1 MLIDPK
7 SSIPI
12 FRQIADQLRS
22 SIDSGVYKPGEM
34 LPSLRALAIDIKVNP
49 NTVQRA
55 YDALEREGVVESRR
69 GVGIF
74 VAKSAQGK
82 RNSAERKLLAQ
93 LDRTIRQSI
102 ASGLTPDAIRLAFE
116 DAMRE
121 YLLESRRSC

>member
-22 SIDSGVYKPGEM
+22 AIDAGVHMPGEM

-55 YDALEREGVVESRR
+55 YDALEREGVVETRR
-69 GVGIF
+69 GIGIF
-74 VAKSAQGK
+74 VAKTATGK
-82 RNSAERKLLAQ
+82 RSAAEQKLLAQ
-93 LDRTIRQSI
+93 LERSIRQ
-102 ASGLTPDAIRLAFE
+102 ANKAGLTPDAIRLVFDE
-116 DAMRE
+116 SMRVF
-121 YLLESRRSC
+121 LAGVHG